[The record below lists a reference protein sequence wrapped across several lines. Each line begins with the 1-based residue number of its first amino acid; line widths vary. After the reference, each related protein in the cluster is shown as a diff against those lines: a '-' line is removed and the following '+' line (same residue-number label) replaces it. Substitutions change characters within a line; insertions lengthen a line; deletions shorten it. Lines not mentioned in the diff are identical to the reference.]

1 MKNLK
6 RLLSLALTGV
16 MLSGMMVMGANA
28 ADFNDSDEIVNVDA
42 VDTMVALNIIK
53 GKDTGDFDP
62 EGLVTRAEMAKMI
75 ATAMN
80 GGVEPNF
87 GTKPNPSFTDIK
99 GHWAESFIEYCYS
112 MKIISG
118 RGNGIF
124 DPAGNVTGVEAAKMV
139 LTALGYDAEAFQLM
153 GAEWDTNV
161 NYQAT
166 WTCNPSL
173 YEGLNG
179 VNLFQPLTRDNAAQL
194 IWNGVQNKT
203 VIRTPDKTL
212 GTGEIVYSY
221 DISGEKL
228 ITLKYGALIK
238 YAYLGEVN
246 SYDEDKGEYTYDTSD
261 KTDIASD
268 DQFAPTSVKLDQD
281 LSDLYLKKVKIVYK
295 PNKNGTGVNTV
306 YGVFAQDS
314 STVFSGVVGN
324 VPNTLTGSD
333 KKIKLSGTTYNLDN
347 TIASTPVYEVL
358 NGECSSAK
366 KLSNLAGK
374 TAMAHYSMDLI
385 DKDGNG
391 KVDAVIIYPFTVAQV
406 AAVGK
411 TSVSFDGHTSLKRD
425 DANFYDDIAKEDWV
439 KITPAANTADGKT
452 LIEEIELT
460 TGTVDAL
467 KKSDGKVKVDDVW
480 YTDADGA
487 SNTYTLNDEY
497 NLVIVNGYVFNAE
510 AVDATV
516 NVADAVFILKAD
528 DAGESDKTN
537 SGTQVVNLL
546 FADGTKKN
554 RVTIVDI
561 DGDEPEKGVTE
572 VEAGETY
579 ICAVNDDGNYELT
592 SVKNSEFDA
601 VKGGSTAIK
610 VKSGKAT
617 AGANVQDGAGTFRF
631 NDDAVVFV
639 ANNDLSKVS
648 VLTGED
654 INAWGDTTYT
664 TTGDAKSA
672 LYAKTSNGFD
682 NVVLGSLVLT
692 VASVPGAAGNTVYG
706 WLTSD
711 SARVKKGTTNY
722 LQMNIW
728 NGEEEITV
736 LAKTA
741 AGSDLTS
748 ITSSTPN
755 DFTAG
760 TVIGYT
766 VSGDYITNVNKLAD
780 DTDDYFE
787 GAVKAYKEGG
797 EDIEFAND
805 STIYTITDDTAIIFV
820 DSETNEGYDTGA
832 IQIADIDNGT
842 EINNVIY
849 YYDHNDAKH
858 ELKVIFVDVNNELK

>member
-6 RLLSLALTGV
+6 RVLSMALASV
-16 MLSGMMVMGANA
+16 MLVGTMVVGA
-28 ADFNDSDEIVNVDA
+28 SA
-42 VDTMVALNIIK
+42 VDFTDGEEITHTEAVNTMVSLNIIN
-53 GKDTGDFDP
+53 GKDDGSFDP
-62 EGLVTRAEMAKMI
+62 EGTVTRAEMAKMI

-87 GTKPNPSFTDIK
+87 GTKPTPSFTDIK

-228 ITLKYGALIK
+228 VTLKYGALIE
-238 YAYLGEVN
+238 YAYLEDVTN
-246 SYDEDKGEYTYDTSD
+246 YDEDKGEYTYDVDTTGIS
-261 KTDIASD
+261 TDAFAHASI
-268 DQFAPTSVKLDQD
+268 KLDQD
-281 LSDLYLKKVKIVYK
+281 LSDLYLKKVKVVYK
-295 PNKNGTGVNTV
+295 PNKNNTGVATV

-333 KKIKLSGTTYNLDN
+333 KKIKISGTTYNLDN

-358 NGECSSAK
+358 NGEYKVATAAQNLDD
-366 KLSNLAGK
+366 LSNKPAI
-374 TAMAHYSMDLI
+374 AHYNMDLI

-391 KVDAVIIYPFTVAQV
+391 KADTVIIYPFTVAQV
-406 AAVGK
+406 TAVGK
-411 TSVSFDGHTSLKRD
+411 TSISAGTSYKRD
-425 DANFYDDIAKEDWV
+425 EANIYDGIAKDDWV
-439 KITPAANTADGKT
+439 KVTPADNTADGKT

-467 KKSDGKVKVDDVW
+467 KKSDGKVEVDGTW

-487 SNTYTLNDEY
+487 SNSYTLNDEY

-516 NVADAVFILKAD
+516 NVADAVFVLKAD
-528 DAGESDKTN
+528 DAAESTDVN
-537 SGTQVVNLL
+537 SGTQTVRLL
-546 FADGTKKN
+546 FTDGSKKN
-554 RVTIVDI
+554 VTVVDI
-561 DGDEPEKGVTE
+561 DGDEPVKTTTQV
-572 VEAGETY
+572 APGETY
-579 ICAVNDDGNYELT
+579 IYAINDDGDYELT

-601 VKGGSTAIK
+601 IKGGSTAIN
-610 VKSGKAT
+610 VKNGKAT

-692 VASVPGAAGNTVYG
+692 VTSVPGAAGNTVYG

-858 ELKVIFVDVNNELK
+858 ELKVIFVDMNNELK